1 MICEVTSLMAVLL
14 RGLKLLP
21 DFPKENNYPVTI
33 SALVDFILYLVSTR
47 RFTPAIVLW
56 TMSIGI
62 YGG

>member
-1 MICEVTSLMAVLL
+1 MAVLL